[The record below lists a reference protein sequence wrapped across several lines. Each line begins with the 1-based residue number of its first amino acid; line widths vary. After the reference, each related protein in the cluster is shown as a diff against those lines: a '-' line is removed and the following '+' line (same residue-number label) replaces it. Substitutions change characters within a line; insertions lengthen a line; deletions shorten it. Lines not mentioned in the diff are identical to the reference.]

1 MVSIVKKFPRHKIS
15 STNMEKFFNFVKAL
29 QMWKSSLNIEKLLK
43 PEKLFNHRN
52 IPHNHRNILQTRKM
66 SSESNESFTLLCWI
80 NSVFRINVRRRESGQ
95 K

>member
-15 STNMEKFFNFVKAL
+15 SKNMEKFFNYVKAL

-52 IPHNHRNILQTRKM
+52 IPQTRKM

-80 NSVFRINVRRRESGQ
+80 NSVFQINVRRRESGQ